1 MKYGRCWNDT
11 DSQEMTHRKSKN
23 MAVQYYQSVFFLF
36 LELDCSTF
44 DVKHLLLHLKSPICS
59 FYSLLQINPR

>member
-1 MKYGRCWNDT
+1 MEDVGMILTPKKWPIEKVRTW
-11 DSQEMTHRKSKN
+11 
-23 MAVQYYQSVFFLF
+23 QYSIIKVFFFFF

-59 FYSLLQINPR
+59 FYSLLQINPRW